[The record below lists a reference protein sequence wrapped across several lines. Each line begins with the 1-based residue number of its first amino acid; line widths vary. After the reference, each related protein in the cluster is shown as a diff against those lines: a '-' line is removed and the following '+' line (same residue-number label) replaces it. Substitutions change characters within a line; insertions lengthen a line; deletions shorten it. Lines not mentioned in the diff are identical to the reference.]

1 MKAENRKG
9 CPQRDGV
16 ERKEYAGAQSFSA
29 RESKERGGAN
39 DLLERILERE
49 NLNRAYKQVK
59 RNHGAPGIDGM
70 TVEKALLWIRENRE
84 ELLQSIR
91 EGSYKPN
98 PVRRKEIPKPDGG
111 VRKLGIPTVV
121 DRVIQQ
127 AIAQKLQPIYE
138 PLFSDGSYGYRPKRS
153 AQQAIQKVKNY
164 TEQGYGYAVEIDL
177 SKYFDTL
184 NHELLLNLLRRQI
197 HDERVTLL
205 IKKYLK
211 SGVMEGGTFTRTEEG
226 SPQGGPLSP
235 LLSNVYL
242 DRKSVV

>member
-84 ELLQSIR
+84 ELLKAY
-91 EGSYKPN
+91 GKA
-98 PVRRKEIPKPDGG
+98 
-111 VRKLGIPTVV
+111 
-121 DRVIQQ
+121 
-127 AIAQKLQPIYE
+127 AINQTQCDA
-138 PLFSDGSYGYRPKRS
+138 
-153 AQQAIQKVKNY
+153 
-164 TEQGYGYAVEIDL
+164 
-177 SKYFDTL
+177 
-184 NHELLLNLLRRQI
+184 
-197 HDERVTLL
+197 
-205 IKKYLK
+205 
-211 SGVMEGGTFTRTEEG
+211 
-226 SPQGGPLSP
+226 
-235 LLSNVYL
+235 
-242 DRKSVV
+242 RKSRNLMAGCGNWGFPRW